1 MDNKKLIQILLRDI
15 SDLQE
20 LITDMKTSGHADPLD
35 LDLLDTKMAAIR
47 HLMEVIAEREKSP
60 VQNITP
66 PSPGK
71 VAPFSPT
78 PITKPEEPIPAPT
91 IPPVIPEEITP
102 PSEPE
107 LPLMAEKMP
116 EPDNAINLNPAT
128 SHTGIHEPTVK
139 NIQEQKPIPDQ
150 RNESENLAVKP
161 EPIHKAEPPKSQPE
175 PVAKQKPE
183 SAMEV
188 KVAPPAPAEPA
199 QTDNSHQE
207 SWSDEEELELEE
219 SAPIEKQAFGEKFVQ
234 GKSVNDLLLEQARPD
249 SKFSNMPVSSLQA
262 VIGINDRFLFT
273 RELFDGNGERFSETV
288 KKLDAM
294 GNLHD
299 AATYLRENYKWKK
312 TETSLKFI
320 ELVKRRFI

>member
-15 SDLQE
+15 SDLQK

-47 HLMEVIAEREKSP
+47 HLMEVIAERDKSP

-71 VAPFSPT
+71 EAPFSPT
-78 PITKPEEPIPAPT
+78 PITKPKEPSPAPT

-107 LPLMAEKMP
+107 LPLMAEKLNEP
-116 EPDNAINLNPAT
+116 EPAINVNPSP
-128 SHTGIHEPTVK
+128 SHTDSQEPSVK
-139 NIQEQKPIPDQ
+139 NIQEHKPAPNQ

-161 EPIHKAEPPKSQPE
+161 EPILKPEPPKSQAE
-175 PVAKQKPE
+175 PVAQEKPE
-183 SAMEV
+183 SVVEA
-188 KVAPPAPAEPA
+188 KVTPPAPAEPA
-199 QTDNSHQE
+199 QSDISQQE

-249 SKFSNMPVSSLQA
+249 SKFSNMPVSNLQA

-273 RELFDGNGERFSETV
+273 RELFDGNGERFSETI